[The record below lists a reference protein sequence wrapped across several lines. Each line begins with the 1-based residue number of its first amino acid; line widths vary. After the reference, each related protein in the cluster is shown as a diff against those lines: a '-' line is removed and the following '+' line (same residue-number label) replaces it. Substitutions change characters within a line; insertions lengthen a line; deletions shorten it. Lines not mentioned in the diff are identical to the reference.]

1 MMFFGMSRSFSVLHP
16 PWSYLANA
24 LLNIPY
30 MRLLLSGVG
39 ETLRW

>member
-1 MMFFGMSRSFSVLHP
+1 MGLADAAIGAIVLL
-16 PWSYLANA
+16 Y
-24 LLNIPY
+24 IPY